1 MNLAVLE
8 LLIVVVFL
16 GGLALWL
23 VALVDLLRR
32 PADQWIATG
41 QNQIVWAA
49 VVLFAS
55 VLGALLYWFIARPRF
70 EASGTGAT
78 TA

>member
-8 LLIVVVFL
+8 LLMAVIFL

-23 VALVDLLRR
+23 VALVDLLKR
-32 PADQWIATG
+32 PTDQWNATG

-55 VLGALLYWFIARPRF
+55 VLGAALYWFIARPRF
-70 EASGTGAT
+70 RASGGVT

>member
-1 MNLAVLE
+1 MNLAVVE
-8 LLIVVVFL
+8 LLMAVFFL

-23 VALVDLLRR
+23 VALVDLLEH

-41 QNQIVWAA
+41 QSQIVWAA
-49 VVLFAS
+49 VVLLAS
-55 VLGALLYWFIARPRF
+55 VVGAALYWFVARPRF
-70 EASGTGAT
+70 VSSGGAT